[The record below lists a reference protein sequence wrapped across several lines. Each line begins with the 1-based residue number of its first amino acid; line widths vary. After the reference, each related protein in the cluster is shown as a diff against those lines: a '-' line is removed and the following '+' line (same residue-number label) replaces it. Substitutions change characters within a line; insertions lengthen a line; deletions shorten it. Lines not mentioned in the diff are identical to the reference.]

1 MNKQAFLLNGQV
13 APVFLGT
20 LKTKNSKREGRF
32 HDKITF
38 LPDNKVQN
46 SIAIVPLPDKAQSE
60 SMYTLKLCEDVL
72 DWCFDTS
79 SLISGHNCL
88 QK

>member
-1 MNKQAFLLNGQV
+1 MV
-13 APVFLGT
+13 TPVFLGT
-20 LKTKNSKREGRF
+20 LKTKNSKREGTF

-38 LPDNKVQN
+38 LLNNKGQN

-60 SMYTLKLCEDVL
+60 SMYIEDVL